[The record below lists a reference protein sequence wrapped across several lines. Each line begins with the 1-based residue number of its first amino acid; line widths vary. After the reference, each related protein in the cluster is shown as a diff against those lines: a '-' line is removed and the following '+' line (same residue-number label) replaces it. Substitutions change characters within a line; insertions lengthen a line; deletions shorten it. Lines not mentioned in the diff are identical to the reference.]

1 MLWTMGRSGDRARSD
16 KLGAWIRNETAKTA
30 ILALTKMPSQANCAL
45 PPGFQLDQYRIERQL
60 SLGGF
65 SIVYLARDAHGMAVA
80 IKEYLPNSLA
90 LRKEGETEP
99 QVSEEHRL
107 AFRYGMKCFFEEGR
121 SLAKLMHP
129 NVVRVLNF
137 FRANGTVYMV
147 MQFERGRTLHD
158 YIRKHRGEVKEM
170 LIRAV
175 FARMLNGLRE
185 VHAHKLMHLDIKPSN
200 IYLRN
205 DGTPVLLDF
214 GAARQTLMSDQ
225 PVLKPMYT
233 PGYAAPEQ
241 YEKGA
246 QLGPWT
252 DIYSVGASLH
262 ACIVGSPPPRADE
275 RTQQD
280 TLQPVVKTQA
290 GRYSRQLLELT
301 DWCLHLDPQ
310 QRPPSVYAL
319 QKALIH
325 QDNAPERPEHWFSD
339 LGSRL
344 RSFIGRS

>member
-1 MLWTMGRSGDRARSD
+1 MLWTIGRSGGRARSS
-16 KLGAWIRNETAKTA
+16 KLGAWIRKETAKTG
-30 ILALTKMPSQANCAL
+30 ILAPSKMPSQANCAL

-280 TLQPVVKTQA
+280 TLQPVAKTQA

>member
-1 MLWTMGRSGDRARSD
+1 
-16 KLGAWIRNETAKTA
+16 
-30 ILALTKMPSQANCAL
+30 MPSQANCAL

-275 RTQQD
+275 RAQED
-280 TLQPVVKTQA
+280 TLQPLARTQA
-290 GRYSRQLLELT
+290 GRYSRQLLELV

-325 QDNAPERPEHWFSD
+325 QENAPERPEHWFSD

>member
-1 MLWTMGRSGDRARSD
+1 
-16 KLGAWIRNETAKTA
+16 
-30 ILALTKMPSQANCAL
+30 MPSQANCAL
-45 PPGFQLDQYRIERQL
+45 PQGFQLDQYRIERQL

-65 SIVYLARDAHGMAVA
+65 SIVYLAFDAHDTPVA

-90 LRKEGETEP
+90 LRKDGETEP
-99 QVSEEHRL
+99 QVSDEHRL

-121 SLAKLMHP
+121 ALAKLMHP

-158 YIRKHRGEVKEM
+158 YIQKHRGELKEM

-175 FARMLNGLRE
+175 FARLLNGLRE
-185 VHAHKLMHLDIKPSN
+185 VHAHKLLHLDIKPSN

-214 GAARQTLMSDQ
+214 GAARQTLASDQ

-241 YEKGA
+241 YHGNYT
-246 QLGPWT
+246 LGPWT
-252 DIYSVGASLH
+252 DIYAVGACMYATLGKT
-262 ACIVGSPPPRADE
+262 APPAADE
-275 RTQQD
+275 RMIDDDLLPARQRFSEFYPPRLLIAIDECLRLSPALRPQSALALRD
-280 TLQPVVKTQA
+280 TLANA
-290 GRYSRQLLELT
+290 GDSGWPGWLRKLRQ
-301 DWCLHLDPQ
+301 
-310 QRPPSVYAL
+310 
-319 QKALIH
+319 
-325 QDNAPERPEHWFSD
+325 
-339 LGSRL
+339 RL
-344 RSFIGRS
+344 

>member
-1 MLWTMGRSGDRARSD
+1 
-16 KLGAWIRNETAKTA
+16 
-30 ILALTKMPSQANCAL
+30 MPSQANCAL

-80 IKEYLPNSLA
+80 IKDYLPNSLA

-275 RTQQD
+275 RAQED
-280 TLQPVVKTQA
+280 TLQPLARTQA
-290 GRYSRQLLELT
+290 GRYSRQLLELV

-325 QDNAPERPEHWFSD
+325 QENAPERPEHWFSD

>member
-1 MLWTMGRSGDRARSD
+1 
-16 KLGAWIRNETAKTA
+16 
-30 ILALTKMPSQANCAL
+30 MPSQANCAL
-45 PPGFQLDQYRIERQL
+45 PQGFQLDQYRIERQL

-65 SIVYLARDAHGMAVA
+65 SIVYLAFDAHDTPVA

-90 LRKEGETEP
+90 LRKDGETEP
-99 QVSEEHRL
+99 QISDEHRL

-121 SLAKLMHP
+121 ALAKLMHP

-158 YIRKHRGEVKEM
+158 YIQKHRGEVKEM

-175 FARMLNGLRE
+175 FARLLNGLRE
-185 VHAHKLMHLDIKPSN
+185 VHAHKLLHLDIKPSN

-214 GAARQTLMSDQ
+214 GAARQTLASDQ

-241 YEKGA
+241 YEKDA

-252 DIYSVGASLH
+252 DIYSVGAALYAS
-262 ACIVGSPPPRADE
+262 VTGSAPPRADE
-275 RTQQD
+275 RVTTD
-280 TLQPVVKTQA
+280 TLQPVAKTHT
-290 GRYSRQLLELT
+290 GRYDSQLLELI
-301 DWCLHLDPQ
+301 DWCLQLDPLA
-310 QRPPSVYAL
+310 RPQSVYAL

-325 QDNAPERPEHWFSD
+325 RHAGADRPENWFSD

-344 RSFIGRS
+344 KSFIGRN

>member
-1 MLWTMGRSGDRARSD
+1 
-16 KLGAWIRNETAKTA
+16 
-30 ILALTKMPSQANCAL
+30 MPSQANCAL

-275 RTQQD
+275 RAQED
-280 TLQPVVKTQA
+280 TLQPLARTQA
-290 GRYSRQLLELT
+290 GRYSRQLLELV

-310 QRPPSVYAL
+310 QRPPSGYAL

-325 QDNAPERPEHWFSD
+325 QENAPERPEHWFSD

>member
-1 MLWTMGRSGDRARSD
+1 
-16 KLGAWIRNETAKTA
+16 
-30 ILALTKMPSQANCAL
+30 MPSQANCAL

-275 RTQQD
+275 RAQED
-280 TLQPVVKTQA
+280 TLQPLARTQA
-290 GRYSRQLLELT
+290 GRYSRQLLELV

-325 QDNAPERPEHWFSD
+325 QENAPERTEHWFSD

>member
-1 MLWTMGRSGDRARSD
+1 
-16 KLGAWIRNETAKTA
+16 
-30 ILALTKMPSQANCAL
+30 MPPQANCAL
-45 PPGFQLDQYRIERQL
+45 PQGFQLDQYRIERQL

-65 SIVYLARDAHGMAVA
+65 SIVYLAYDSEGTPVA

-99 QVSEEHRL
+99 QVPEEHRA

-121 SLAKLMHP
+121 ALAKLMHP

-147 MQFERGRTLHD
+147 MQFERGRTLHE
-158 YIRKHRGEVKEM
+158 YIQKHRGEIKEGM
-170 LIRAV
+170 LRAV

-185 VHAHKLMHLDIKPSN
+185 VHSHKLLHLDIKPSN
-200 IYLRN
+200 IYLRT

-214 GAARQTLMSDQ
+214 GAARQTLLTDQ

-241 YEKGA
+241 YEKSA

-252 DIYSVGASLH
+252 DIYSVGASLY
-262 ACIVGSPPPRADE
+262 ACVTGSAPPRADE
-275 RTQQD
+275 RTQHD
-280 TLQPVVKTQA
+280 TLQPLVRTHA
-290 GRYSRQLLELT
+290 GRYQNQLLELI
-301 DWCLHLDPQ
+301 DWTLLLDPLK
-310 QRPPSVYAL
+310 RPQSVYAL
-319 QKALIH
+319 QKALVH
-325 QDNAPERPEHWFSD
+325 RQRGADRPEKWFSD

-344 RSFIGRS
+344 KSFIARN

>member
-1 MLWTMGRSGDRARSD
+1 
-16 KLGAWIRNETAKTA
+16 
-30 ILALTKMPSQANCAL
+30 MPSQANCAL

-252 DIYSVGASLH
+252 DIYSVGAGLH